1 MSFRFRQG
9 IRIAKGVRLNIGKTG
24 VSLSL
29 GGRGATVNVGKKGI
43 KGTIGIPG
51 SGISYS
57 APLTANDVTR
67 VRRERVPVIGQPGSG
82 VGVLV
87 FMYLVLAI
95 WYLFIR

>member
-9 IRIAKGVRLNIGKTG
+9 IRIARGIRLNIGKTG

-29 GGRGATVNVGKKGI
+29 GGRGATVNVGKNGV
-43 KGTIGIPG
+43 KGTVGVPG

-57 APLTANDVTR
+57 TPLTAKKVTR
-67 VRRERVPVIGQPGSG
+67 RRGPMTHQQGSG
-82 VGVLV
+82 GGVLI
-87 FMYLVLAI
+87 FLLVVLGI